1 MTRHGRQNLLMLC
14 DLDSI
19 VSERDSV
26 CVCGVCVYVGGGGG
40 ALLLTTCLLCVC
52 AYAPADSNN
61 DSCVL

>member
-1 MTRHGRQNLLMLC
+1 MLC